1 MSANLLVL
9 FLCLGKAYDILNIY
23 QQAHYHIKSYL
34 KHYLFN
40 AIYTIIIPL
49 PFIILA
55 HFYNIVGYFLLPI
68 IIIYSYF
75 LFLKP
80 KVKLKLSN
88 RIKILIP
95 FNLLIGLIFIIRYYY
110 LFIFYEYLFVIF
122 LYLNIIIFSLIN
134 KKYLHQAIK
143 TASKCDKLV
152 IGITG
157 SAGKTST
164 KWLIYNIL
172 KEFYDVSTPDNSIN
186 TPLGIASFINNGGL
200 NAEIIILEYGIS
212 KRRDMDKLLK
222 IIKPN
227 IGILTGIIPM
237 HMDGFKNEKELFKE
251 KIKLLLA
258 SKVTIANYDFKIIRD
273 NIMVDYS
280 FGINYGNNSFNI
292 INDNPTSI
300 QAFDCLFKSNLVGNI
315 QAYNIMAML
324 CVASYLK
331 LDLKIVSN
339 VLGGITNYNHRL
351 KIDGDKH
358 IIIDDSYNSNI
369 VGFKNAL
376 KTLKEQKGAK
386 ILLTQGIV
394 ELGKYKKS
402 IYEELCSS
410 IVYNA
415 DYCILVGKH
424 LNRFYY
430 LLKKFA
436 IRVYLVSSFKE
447 GFKLAKSISKSYE
460 YSAILIEND
469 LPDLYK
475 IGFKI

>member
-1 MSANLLVL
+1 MTARLLVL

-23 QQAHYHIKSYL
+23 QQAHYHIKGYL
-34 KHYLFN
+34 KHYFLN
-40 AIYTIIIPL
+40 AFYTIIMPIAL
-49 PFIILA
+49 ILVA
-55 HFYNIVGYFLLPI
+55 HFYNAVGYFFLPI
-68 IIIYSYF
+68 VIIYSYF

-80 KVKLKLSN
+80 KVKLKFSK
-88 RIKILIP
+88 RIKLLIP
-95 FNLLIGLIFIIRYYY
+95 VNLIIGLILFIRFYY
-110 LFIFYEYLFVIF
+110 LFIFYEYLFVGF
-122 LYLNIIIFSLIN
+122 LYLNIFIFSLIN
-134 KKYLHQAIK
+134 KKYLRLAK
-143 TASKCDKLV
+143 KKASKCDKLV

-164 KWLIYNIL
+164 KWLLYNIL

-200 NAEIIILEYGIS
+200 NADIIVLEYGIS
-212 KRRDMDKLLK
+212 KKRDMDKLLA
-222 IIKPN
+222 IIKPD
-227 IGILTGIIPM
+227 IGILTGVLPM
-237 HMDGFKNEKELFKE
+237 HMDGFKNKEELFEE
-251 KIKLLLA
+251 KIKLLNA
-258 SKVTIANYDFKIIRD
+258 SKITIANYDYEIIRNNFSAD
-273 NIMVDYS
+273 FSYGTDYGNYS
-280 FGINYGNNSFNI
+280 FEIL
-292 INDNPTSI
+292 NDNPITI
-300 QAFDCLFKSNLVGNI
+300 KAFNCLFKSNLVGYV
-315 QAYNIMAML
+315 QAYNIMVML
-324 CVASYLK
+324 CVAKYLK
-331 LDLKIVSN
+331 LDLNIVNNILS
-339 VLGGITNYNHRL
+339 GITNFNHRL
-351 KIDGDKH
+351 KIDGNKH

-386 ILLTQGIV
+386 ILLTPGIV

-447 GFKLAKSISKSYE
+447 GFKLAKSIGRSYE